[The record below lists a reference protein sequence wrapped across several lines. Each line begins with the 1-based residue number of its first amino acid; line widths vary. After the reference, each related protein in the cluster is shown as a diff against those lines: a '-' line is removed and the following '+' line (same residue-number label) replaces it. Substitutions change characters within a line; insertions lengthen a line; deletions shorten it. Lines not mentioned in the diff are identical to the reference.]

1 VIFCIFGH
9 RIFAGS
15 EAQIQKPAAPLA
27 DEHPALLYLDEH
39 NVLIRSEMEAY
50 PELSGLWDALNTYDY
65 AAYSSYYGLLQ
76 NSEKYFYNLMMLRKW
91 REKMNELHEAGRAYA
106 SKEKD
111 EINLGSYLF
120 RLMGPG
126 KKQR

>member
-1 VIFCIFGH
+1 
-9 RIFAGS
+9 
-15 EAQIQKPAAPLA
+15 
-27 DEHPALLYLDEH
+27 
-39 NVLIRSEMEAY
+39 MEAY